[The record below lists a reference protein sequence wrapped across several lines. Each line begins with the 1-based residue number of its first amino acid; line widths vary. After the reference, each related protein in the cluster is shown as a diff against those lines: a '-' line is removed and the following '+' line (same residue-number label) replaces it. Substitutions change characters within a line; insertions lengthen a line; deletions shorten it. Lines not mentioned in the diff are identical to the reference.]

1 MVRAVVVWLLL
12 LTLAILNGAFR
23 EAVLN
28 PVMGRQMGHLVS
40 TLLLSALI
48 IAVAWFA
55 IRWIGPASPPAA
67 IQIGIA
73 WVALTLAFEFGA
85 GYWLFHKPMAE
96 LLYDYNLARGR
107 IWPLVLVATFLSPL
121 LAGKWQRLWP

>member
-1 MVRAVVVWLLL
+1 MVWLVLL
-12 LTLAILNGAFR
+12 ILAILNGAFR

-28 PVMGRQMGHLVS
+28 PVMGPQSGHLVS
-40 TLLLSALI
+40 TLLLSSLI
-48 IAVAWFA
+48 IGVACIA
-55 IRWIGPASPPAA
+55 IRWIGPASSPAA
-67 IQIGIA
+67 LQIGIM

-96 LLYDYNLARGR
+96 LLYDYNLPRGR
-107 IWPLVLVATFLSPL
+107 IWPLVLVTTFLSPL